1 VQASKVTTRSGNGP
15 SDAVLVLAARAG
27 EDWAREALFRRYASM
42 VNGLAYRIM
51 GRDDDVED
59 LVQDSFVQALS
70 SLDRLRDP
78 QAFAGW
84 VASIVVRTAAKTLR
98 RRKLLRRLGLF
109 RGQTP
114 IEPETLVATSTSPD
128 VAAELRAVYGLVES
142 LPVEQRMVL
151 LLRRVEGL
159 ELDAIGRVVGRSLA
173 TVKRRLADAE
183 AAMASVLAEGAKGA
197 RR

>member
-1 VQASKVTTRSGNGP
+1 VQPRELVTRSGIGP

-42 VNGLAYRIM
+42 LNGLAYRIM
-51 GRDDDVED
+51 GRDDDVDD

-70 SLDRLRDP
+70 GLDRLRDP
-78 QAFAGW
+78 QAFGGW
-84 VASIVVRTAAKTLR
+84 IASILVGTAGKTLR
-98 RRKLLRRLGLF
+98 RRKLMRKLGLY
-109 RGQTP
+109 RGQP
-114 IEPETLVATSTSPD
+114 IDPEALIGTSTAPD
-128 VAAELRAVYGLVES
+128 VAAELRAVYRVVEG
-142 LPVEQRMVL
+142 LPVEQRVVL

-159 ELDAIGRVVGRSLA
+159 GLEEIARAVGRSLA

-183 AAMASVLAEGAKGA
+183 AVLANLAAEGE

>member
-1 VQASKVTTRSGNGP
+1 VTTRSGNGP

-51 GRDDDVED
+51 GRDDDVDD
-59 LVQDSFVQALS
+59 LVQDSIVQALS

-78 QAFAGW
+78 QAFGGW

-159 ELDAIGRVVGRSLA
+159 ELDAIGRVMGRSLA

-183 AAMASVLAEGAKGA
+183 AAMASALAEGAKGA

>member
-1 VQASKVTTRSGNGP
+1 VQPRELVTRSGIGP

-42 VNGLAYRIM
+42 LNGLAYRIM
-51 GRDDDVED
+51 GRDDDVDD

-70 SLDRLRDP
+70 GLDRLRDP
-78 QAFAGW
+78 QAFGGW
-84 VASIVVRTAAKTLR
+84 IASILVGTAGKTLR
-98 RRKLLRRLGLF
+98 RRKLMRKLGLY
-109 RGQTP
+109 RGEP
-114 IEPETLVATSTSPD
+114 IDPEALIGTSTAPD
-128 VAAELRAVYGLVES
+128 VAAELRAVYRVVEG
-142 LPVEQRMVL
+142 LPVEQRVVL

-159 ELDAIGRVVGRSLA
+159 GLEEIARAIGRSLA

-183 AAMASVLAEGAKGA
+183 AVLANLAAEGV